1 MRLRNTQE
9 PFCWSTCKWE
19 RMIGR
24 FYLLNT
30 VNYYLISNSLVVEY
44 GSFDLES
51 WRLEGELHKGQL
63 VSSFKLFCLH
73 LQTLQQ

>member
-1 MRLRNTQE
+1 MV
-9 PFCWSTCKWE
+9 
-19 RMIGR
+19 GR
-24 FYLLNT
+24 FYLLNA

-63 VSSFKLFCLH
+63 VPSFKLFRLH
-73 LQTLQQ
+73 LQALQQ

>member
-1 MRLRNTQE
+1 M
-9 PFCWSTCKWE
+9 
-19 RMIGR
+19 
-24 FYLLNT
+24 LNT

-44 GSFDLES
+44 GSFDLKS

-63 VSSFKLFCLH
+63 VPSFKLFRLH